1 MLYLSEFFLRY
12 WLIGQNY
19 KDYFRELGFMLF
31 SLVMFVAVA
40 VYVNQL
46 AESLSLAAQILLAS
60 LPACGFMLVNGKRVI
75 FFTKLLLDVPFW
87 DVLMCGIAGYKLSNH
102 KSMSTPFLIC
112 CARLVIVDPT
122 MRLLPSS
129 IHDFKNG
136 FVSKRSCA
144 VF

>member
-1 MLYLSEFFLRY
+1 MRY

-46 AESLSLAAQILLAS
+46 VESLSLAAQILLAS

-75 FFTKLLLDVPFW
+75 FFTKLLLD
-87 DVLMCGIAGYKLSNH
+87 
-102 KSMSTPFLIC
+102 
-112 CARLVIVDPT
+112 
-122 MRLLPSS
+122 
-129 IHDFKNG
+129 
-136 FVSKRSCA
+136 
-144 VF
+144 